1 MGAGRACCSLLPRLA
16 PFEKGGGDGR
26 NQFDSVL
33 RESEEPGSMVA
44 PVVRKQ
50 MKLLLAED
58 QPQLAKPVR
67 VMLEK
72 SGFSVEVA
80 SDGAQALDMLR
91 NGEYD
96 GVLLDIMMPKMD
108 GWEILSILRSEG
120 NQVPVMLLT
129 ARDTLDDKVRGL
141 EGGADDYLTKPFE
154 MRELVARVRA
164 LTRTRA
170 TETSNTM
177 LMGDV
182 MLRRSSQEIL
192 SEYGSF
198 RLNPKEY
205 RMAEMLAHSNGR
217 PVSVGRLAEKMWPY
231 GDVDDID
238 SAVSLYVSYLG
249 NKMKALHSSKRII
262 HVGDGYAIAEGDSDD
277 RSGNVAIGRS
287 SWTEK

>member
-1 MGAGRACCSLLPRLA
+1 
-16 PFEKGGGDGR
+16 
-26 NQFDSVL
+26 
-33 RESEEPGSMVA
+33 
-44 PVVRKQ
+44 

-217 PVSVGRLAEKMWPY
+217 PVSVGRLAEKMWPH

-249 NKMKALHSSKRII
+249 NKMKALHSAKRII

-277 RSGNVAIGRS
+277 RSGNVAIGES
-287 SWTEK
+287 SWTGK